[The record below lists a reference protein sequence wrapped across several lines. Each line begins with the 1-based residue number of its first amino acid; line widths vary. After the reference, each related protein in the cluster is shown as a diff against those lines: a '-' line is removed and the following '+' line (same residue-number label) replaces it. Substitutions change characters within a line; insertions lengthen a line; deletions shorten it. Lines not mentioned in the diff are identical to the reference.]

1 MPNLLGGGAA
11 SEARRTWP
19 SGHGTAGSVSIEIL
33 APRPEI
39 PAQPWLNRVRK
50 QIICWR
56 SVMISTPVSNLKRRL
71 MATFAALTVC
81 ANGVLAAEMTDD
93 AQTQARTLLSG
104 RTDQRVH
111 AASHSADV
119 SDVGRKSVTLE
130 PQEQAR
136 RLMIGASSVGIT
148 PVDNIAVAGHMPS
161 NSDAL
166 SAGNHSGNIDAQKIA
181 RRMLTGQ
188 GAL

>member
-1 MPNLLGGGAA
+1 
-11 SEARRTWP
+11 
-19 SGHGTAGSVSIEIL
+19 
-33 APRPEI
+33 
-39 PAQPWLNRVRK
+39 
-50 QIICWR
+50 
-56 SVMISTPVSNLKRRL
+56 MISTPVSNLKRRL

-119 SDVGRKSVTLE
+119 SDFGRKSVTLD

-136 RLMIGASSVGIT
+136 RLIIGTSSVGIT

-166 SAGNHSGNIDAQKIA
+166 SAGSHSGNIDAQKIA